1 MVLVDRGADPGAPRE
16 GRGGRHGLPLLPA
29 TLAGRAQ
36 QLHQHSG
43 QFSVPILISDSHI
56 MCLYQRHFAST

>member
-1 MVLVDRGADPGAPRE
+1 MVLVNRGADPGPPRE
-16 GRGGRHGLPLLPA
+16 GRGRRHGLPLLPA

-43 QFSVPILISDSHI
+43 KFSVPILISDGH
-56 MCLYQRHFAST
+56 MCLNQRYFAST